1 MDRIRGVKPM
11 PDLIVILGP
20 TASGKTRLAV
30 EVARRTDGA
39 IISADSRQVYRDM
52 DLGTGKDLDDYGDIP
67 HFLIDIRDAGDTYH
81 VNQYRS
87 DFHEA
92 LGRIRQLGKQ
102 PILCGG
108 TGLYIQSVLQPI
120 DYSGVPVDS
129 SLRDELGALATDVL
143 RERLNQLPI
152 LRGFKADTSTKK
164 RLFWAMDIS
173 IWCER
178 HTLPPHGHDAV
189 PAVLF
194 GINPP
199 VEIRRHRITERLR
212 MRLEQGLVDEVRRL
226 LQKGIPHERLVYYGL
241 EYKYVARYLL
251 GELDEET
258 FFARLNT
265 EIHRFA
271 KRQMTYFRKME
282 KDRLTIHWTAHGSID
297 DMATEVMAISAIT

>member
-108 TGLYIQSVLQPI
+108 TGLYIQSVLQPF
-120 DYSGVPVDS
+120 DYSGVPIDLD
-129 SLRDELGALATDVL
+129 LRNELEALETDVL
-143 RERLNQLPI
+143 RDRLKLLPVPP
-152 LRGFKADTSTKK
+152 GFNADTST
-164 RLFWAMDIS
+164 RQLLIRAMEIS
-173 IWCER
+173 LWGER
-178 HTLPPHGHDAV
+178 HTLPPYGHDAV
-189 PAVLF
+189 PAFLF

-199 VEIRRHRITERLR
+199 VDIRRQRITERLH
-212 MRLEQGLVDEVRRL
+212 MRLEQGLVDEVRQL
-226 LQKGIPHERLVYYGL
+226 LQKGIPSERLVYYGL
-241 EYKYVARYLL
+241 EYKYVTRYLL
-251 GELDEET
+251 GELDYDA
-258 FFARLNT
+258 FFRRLNT

-282 KDRLTIHWTAHGSID
+282 KDGLAIHWLANGPID
-297 DMATEVMAISAIT
+297 DMATEVVAISAII